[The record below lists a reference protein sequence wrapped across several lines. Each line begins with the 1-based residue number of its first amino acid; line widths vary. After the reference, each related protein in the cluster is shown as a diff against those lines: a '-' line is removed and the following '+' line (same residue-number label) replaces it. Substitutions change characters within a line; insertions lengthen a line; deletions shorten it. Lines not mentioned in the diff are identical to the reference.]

1 MPPSAGGS
9 RAVPEDPFREVAVAI
24 AGGRISV
31 GMAGSGEPVLA
42 LHGLTASR
50 AVWRPLARR
59 LPPGTRLLAPDL
71 PGRGRSPPADS
82 GRYRLRDE
90 LRRLRSLLER
100 MEVAPRVAVGH
111 SHGASLAVALASTT
125 PSLRGLA
132 LCNPV
137 CPWTPR
143 PPLLDRL
150 PAAAPVARR
159 LVPAL
164 RRPVTRWVL
173 RRRVYADPT
182 RADGNAVRRYAEPW
196 GDPDRA
202 EELTRVL
209 ADWKPAAMWPYLPP
223 PPGPVRVLAA
233 AGDRR
238 VPPRDA
244 ARLARAAGAG
254 LTVVSDAAHGLPEER
269 PDLVAAAVSELL
281 RDLRGRTAA
290 RAGDRLQGN
299 GR

>member
-1 MPPSAGGS
+1 MGL
-9 RAVPEDPFREVAVAI
+9 
-24 AGGRISV
+24 
-31 GMAGSGEPVLA
+31 AGSGEPVLA

-50 AVWRPLARR
+50 AVWRPLAPL
-59 LPPGTRLLAPDL
+59 LPAGAALVAPDL
-71 PGRGRSPPADS
+71 PARGLSPPAD

-90 LRRLRSLLER
+90 LRRLRALLGR
-100 MEVAPRVAVGH
+100 LEVVPRVAVGH
-111 SHGASLAVALASTT
+111 SQGASLAVALAATT
-125 PSLRGLA
+125 PGVRGLV

-150 PAAAPVARR
+150 PAAAPAARR

-173 RRRVYADPT
+173 RHRVYDDPT
-182 RADGNAVRRYAEPW
+182 RADGAAVRRYAGPW
-196 GDPDRA
+196 GDPERA
-202 EELTRVL
+202 EALTRVL

-244 ARLARAAGAG
+244 SRLARAAGAG
-254 LTVVSDAAHGLPEER
+254 LTVAGDAAHGLPEER
-269 PDLVAAAVSELL
+269 PGLVARAVAEVLG
-281 RDLRGRTAA
+281 DLRGRGAA
-290 RAGDRLQGN
+290 RAGDPLQGN